1 MKKPKIAH
9 LVWLF
14 SDVEK
19 YLYLSSL
26 SHPADQVADFVETKL
41 EPFDV
46 KDIAVFS
53 LPWEFCYLISFVYNE
68 KAVKQLE
75 LFDCVQLKGKKSI
88 NDIKNKLL
96 DKRAKK

>member
-9 LVWLF
+9 LIWLF

-19 YLYLSSL
+19 YLYLRL
-26 SHPADQVADFVETKL
+26 SRPADQVAEFVETKL
-41 EPFDV
+41 KPFDV

-88 NDIKNKLL
+88 NDIINKLL